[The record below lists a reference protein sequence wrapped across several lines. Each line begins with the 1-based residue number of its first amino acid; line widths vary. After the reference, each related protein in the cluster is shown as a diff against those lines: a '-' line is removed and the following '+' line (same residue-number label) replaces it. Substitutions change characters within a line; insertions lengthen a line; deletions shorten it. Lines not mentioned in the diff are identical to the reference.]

1 VITSIVGSVPPVAGL
16 PVFGDGA
23 EVGEQVVVT
32 GKPVQRPGER
42 VRLEDGRQE
51 FGSEV
56 VGGHGAEAIRA
67 LSVEGPV

>member
-32 GKPVQRPGER
+32 GKTVQGSAER
-42 VRLEDGRQE
+42 ARLEDGRE
-51 FGSEV
+51 ELGSEV
-56 VGGHGAEAIRA
+56 VGGHARR
-67 LSVEGPV
+67 LLGP